1 MSNLSVD
8 LTGLTSGTVKFTMPT
23 KDVKDA
29 ALSGSL
35 KYTVRLNGEVAA
47 TGTAAAGAAVNTNFT
62 TTVSGMTNVTVTA
75 EIAAS
80 GNTPAAVSAPVS
92 QSVRLG
98 YDQPKKPTGLKAAA
112 NGQNVTLTW
121 KAHSGE
127 QMLVSFSCAS
137 TDGGATKAQNDD
149 WLISPQLNG
158 EAQTISFFAK
168 AGMGGAAVPEQFEV
182 LYSKTSKAIA
192 NFQKLGETE
201 DVNNV
206 QDWEEY
212 EYKLPEGTKY
222 FAIRCVSNNKF
233 ALLLDD
239 IKFVEAGS
247 KPEDLQLN
255 GYNVYRDGKKVNKSL
270 VSGEKFTDNTL
281 TESAK
286 YGYVV
291 TAVYDKGESLAS
303 NLAEVEVTVGINDI
317 DAAGVNVSIEK
328 NTLVVTGAMGK
339 TVTVYAADG
348 ALVAQRTAGFAE
360 RISVVRGMYIVK
372 AAGVTYKVLVK

>member
-1 MSNLSVD
+1 
-8 LTGLTSGTVKFTMPT
+8 MPT

-121 KAHSGE
+121 KAPTGGVNGGFFDADKLTYTVVRMNITSEPRRHSLTGTYRAKEDGLHYFGIHCISDADQSTLFVDNMKITEVPSTAPEVPSDFKVVAGE
-127 QMLVSFSCAS
+127 KGAS
-137 TDGGATKAQNDD
+137 YTNISVKA
-149 WLISPQLNG
+149 PTT
-158 EAQTISFFAK
+158 TIT
-168 AGMGGAAVPEQFEV
+168 GAALSGNLQ
-182 LYSKTSKAIA
+182 
-192 NFQKLGETE
+192 
-201 DVNNV
+201 
-206 QDWEEY
+206 
-212 EYKLPEGTKY
+212 LPEGTKY

-247 KPEDLQLN
+247 NPEDLQLN

-317 DAAGVNVSIEK
+317 DAAGVNVSVEK

-339 TVTVYAADG
+339 TVTV
-348 ALVAQRTAGFAE
+348 
-360 RISVVRGMYIVK
+360 
-372 AAGVTYKVLVK
+372 